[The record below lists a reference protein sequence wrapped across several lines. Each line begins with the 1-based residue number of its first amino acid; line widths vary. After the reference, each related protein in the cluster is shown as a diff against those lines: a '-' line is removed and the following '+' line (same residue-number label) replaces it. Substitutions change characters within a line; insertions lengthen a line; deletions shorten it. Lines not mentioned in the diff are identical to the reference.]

1 MSGNGQIIPFGKIF
15 GVTYETLDTTNVI
28 YKLELVPVGQEDSEG
43 LLPKS
48 K

>member
-1 MSGNGQIIPFGKIF
+1 LN
-15 GVTYETLDTTNVI
+15 TTNVI